1 MSSLSEQTQTI
12 RHIHLDDPY
21 VRLMTAHIQSECL
34 VMFVTKHNA
43 PRKRSQNHR
52 TLKDLPMIAF
62 WHSEQSWKENGTNF
76 RNIPKTLQCK
86 DSANPSTAKQVK
98 NQNLVQGILQS
109 QLPCPTISQKRNP
122 SVKLHHSGTG
132 EKLLHTYTSDIPNP
146 PLLPNTIFSSINSCF
161 FLMRFPSQ
169 SVEKPAIHAIHGF

>member
-1 MSSLSEQTQTI
+1 
-12 RHIHLDDPY
+12 
-21 VRLMTAHIQSECL
+21 
-34 VMFVTKHNA
+34 
-43 PRKRSQNHR
+43 
-52 TLKDLPMIAF
+52 MIAF

-122 SVKLHHSGTG
+122 SIKLHHSGTG
-132 EKLLHTYTSDIPNP
+132 EKLPHTYTSDIPNP

-161 FLMRFPSQ
+161 FFNEIPIPICWKACNTCHTWFLNQVILTELPIGKRKA
-169 SVEKPAIHAIHGF
+169 VREVCRLTDHE